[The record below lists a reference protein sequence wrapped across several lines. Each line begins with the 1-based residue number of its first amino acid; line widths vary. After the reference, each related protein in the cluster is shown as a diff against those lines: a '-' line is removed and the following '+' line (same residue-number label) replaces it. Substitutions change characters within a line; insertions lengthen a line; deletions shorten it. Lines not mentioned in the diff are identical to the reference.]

1 MAKFK
6 FVTDVSK
13 LGLLENLARTR
24 SRLVVSTLLSLGAT
38 YGLGVASAH
47 YVLELSQSV
56 VVNIFIITGNMF
68 LVLVAAFLSTV
79 LAGDLLFSGPW
90 REEAF
95 LGDESDGDAPV
106 QSHSGEFMV
115 LLILFI
121 VGHAFGVD
129 AATGGFLSKYH
140 SHGYFRVQMRS
151 DAPSTRTRAL
161 DQLTAR
167 TNYQLWEQPEIRTV
181 VRDALDDPSV
191 DVRSTAAWAAG
202 RMDLKSARPD
212 LIARVREDDHS
223 KVRRT
228 AATALG
234 KLGHDRD
241 TRLTLEQT
249 LQSRPD
255 DETVRGALRGLGLM
269 ESAEAVDAI
278 VPLLEADDEGVWVHA
293 YWALRKIGSDRARD
307 AVWNVIQS
315 DPTGT
320 RKCAAFDAFKTVAHD
335 DDALWAQR
343 QYQSGDFET
352 ECEER
357 TWEERHGTVHRLLI
371 GDSFRE
377 KLLKIVANQAARDHR
392 DWFQRITNDPS
403 APDRLRQVASEVL
416 RQLR

>member
-24 SRLVVSTLLSLGAT
+24 GRLVVSTVAALAAT

-47 YVLELSQSV
+47 YVLEASQSV
-56 VVNIFIITGNMF
+56 LVNIFIITGNMF

-90 REEAF
+90 REKAF
-95 LGDESDGDAPV
+95 LGDGTDENAPV

-121 VGHAFGVD
+121 VGHAFGVN
-129 AATGGFLSKYH
+129 AATGGFLSDYH

-151 DAPSTRTRAL
+151 DAQSTRIRAL

-167 TNYQLWEQPEIRTV
+167 TNFQLWDEPEIRSV
-181 VRDALDDPSV
+181 VRDALDDPSPE
-191 DVRSTAAWAAG
+191 VRTTAAWATG
-202 RMDLKSARPD
+202 RMDLQSARSPLVELVTND
-212 LIARVREDDHS
+212 ENADVRAA
-223 KVRRT
+223 

-234 KLGHDRD
+234 KLGPDREA
-241 TRLTLEQT
+241 RQTLESVLET
-249 LQSRPD
+249 RPD
-255 DETVRGALRGLGLM
+255 PETVRGALRGLGLM
-269 ESAEAVDAI
+269 ESADSVDAV
-278 VPLLEADDEGVWVHA
+278 VPLLDADDESLWVHA
-293 YWALRKIGSDRARD
+293 FWTLRKIGSDRARD
-307 AVWNVIQS
+307 AVWSVIQS
-315 DPTGT
+315 NPSGT
-320 RKCAAFDAFKTVAHD
+320 RKCAAYDTFKTVATQD
-335 DDALWAQR
+335 DVLWARR
-343 QYQSGDFET
+343 QYQSSNFET

-357 TWEERHGTVHRLLI
+357 VWEERHGTVHRLLI

-403 APDRLRQVASEVL
+403 APDRLRQVANEVL
-416 RQLR
+416 RQIR